1 MDGAFTHRI
10 PHVTGQSHLGRWL
23 QGGTDRGAAFGDDTG
38 KGLLPPLRRPLGMA
52 LEGAGTGTPRQA
64 LLKPGQVFGSYRIEH
79 ELGRGAMATV
89 YRARDERDGRVVA
102 LKLLSLGDDWP
113 EDRVDE
119 ARLRLLRESEAAL
132 RIQHPDIVEV
142 YEAGEHE
149 GRVFLAMEFV
159 QGVHLGTHI
168 YEGRLLPPR
177 MATEMCARV
186 ADALQFA
193 HQRGVVHRDVK
204 PANIIYDQRSRRIR
218 IMDFGVARFAD
229 SHATRTGVMLGSPS
243 YMAPEQF
250 DGRPVTGPSDLFSL
264 GVSLFQ
270 LLTAQLPFRSDSMPG
285 LMAAIA
291 TQPHP
296 PLRTIRPELP
306 VTLGAALD
314 RALEKS
320 PGNRFESAATMAQA
334 LHDCALEIEAGL
346 R

>member
-1 MDGAFTHRI
+1 
-10 PHVTGQSHLGRWL
+10 VTEPSYLGRWL
-23 QGGTDRGAAFGDDTG
+23 QGGTDGGASLGENTG
-38 KGLLPPLRRPLGMA
+38 TGLLPPLPRPLGMA
-52 LEGAGTGTPRQA
+52 LESHRPGVPPHAQ
-64 LLKPGQVFGSYRIEH
+64 LKPGQALSSYRIER

-89 YRARDERDGRVVA
+89 YRARDERDGRTVA

-113 EDRVDE
+113 EDRLDD
-119 ARLRLLRESEAAL
+119 ARLRLLREAEAAV

-159 QGVHLGTHI
+159 EGVNLGTHT

-193 HQRGVVHRDVK
+193 HQRGVVHRDIK

-250 DGRPVTGPSDLFSL
+250 DGRPVTGHSDLFSL
-264 GVSLFQ
+264 AVSLFQ

-296 PLRTIRPELP
+296 PLRTVRPELP
-306 VTLGAALD
+306 ASLGAAID
-314 RALEKS
+314 RALEKE
-320 PGNRFESAATMAQA
+320 PGERFESAATMAQA
-334 LHDCALEIEAGL
+334 LHDSALEIEPGL

>member
-1 MDGAFTHRI
+1 M
-10 PHVTGQSHLGRWL
+10 TGPSHLGRWL
-23 QGGTDRGAAFGDDTG
+23 QGGAESGASLGEDSAS
-38 KGLLPPLRRPLGMA
+38 GLLPPLPRPLGMA
-52 LEGAGTGTPRQA
+52 VEAEGSGVPRRPQLKAGQA
-64 LLKPGQVFGSYRIEH
+64 VSSYRIER

-89 YRARDERDGRVVA
+89 YRARDERDGRIVA

-113 EDRVDE
+113 EDRLDE
-119 ARLRLLRESEAAL
+119 ARLRLLREAEAAL

-142 YEAGEHE
+142 YEAGEHD

-159 QGVHLGTHI
+159 EGVSLGTHT

-177 MATEMCARV
+177 MATEMSARV

-193 HQRGVVHRDVK
+193 HQRGVVHRDIK

-250 DGRPVTGPSDLFSL
+250 DGRAVTGLSDLFSL

-314 RALEKS
+314 RALEKD
-320 PGNRFESAATMAQA
+320 PADRFESAATMAQA
-334 LHDCALEIEAGL
+334 LHDCALEIDAGL